1 MLVTYDDTGRREDLL
16 DLITDVSPDDN
27 PLMTMLGSTVATN
40 TLHEWLTD
48 YISRPASVTYAPEG
62 ADFTYDALTVPT
74 RVNNI
79 TAIIRRTFQVSGTER
94 AVKVAGQSDPFEY
107 QAAKALRQW
116 KMDAEFTLVNGARA
130 SGASGTARQM
140 TGLSNAITTL
150 ATARNSGTS
159 LSETEFQDMVQDS
172 WTQAGSEYVFDLVLV
187 PFGLKRKIDGFT
199 AGATKLVDAS
209 DKKLTAPIAVYE
221 TSGGMHRIMA
231 HRDILPSAGSVT
243 FIGLKEDL
251 YKVAHLR
258 RPERTLVPSVGDN
271 SRGAI
276 VGEFTLQWG
285 AERSSVLRTG
295 YATGG

>member
-1 MLVTYDDTGRREDLL
+1 MLITYDEAGRREDLL

-27 PLMTMLGSTVATN
+27 PLTTMLGTTVAMN

-48 YISRPASVTYAPEG
+48 YIARPTSVTYVPEG
-62 ADFTYDALTVPT
+62 ADFTYDALTTPT

-79 TAIIRRTFQVSGTER
+79 TAIIRRTFQVSGTHT
-94 AVKVAGQSDPFEY
+94 AVKVAGQADPFEY
-107 QAAKALRQW
+107 QAARALRQW
-116 KMDAEFTLVNGARA
+116 KMDAEYTLVNGARA

-140 TGLSNAITTL
+140 SGLANVITTL

-172 WTQAGSEYVFDLVLV
+172 WNQAGSEYVFDLVLV

-209 DKKLTAPIAVYE
+209 DKKLTAPVAVYE
-221 TSGGMHRIMA
+221 TSGGAHRIMA
-231 HRDILPSAGSVT
+231 HRDVLASAGSVT
-243 FIGLKEDL
+243 FVGLKEDF
-251 YKVAHLR
+251 YKVAYLR
-258 RPERTLVPSVGDN
+258 RPERQLVPSVGDN
-271 SRGAI
+271 KKGAI
-276 VGEFTLQWG
+276 LGEFTLQWG